1 MTDAPCQKINA
12 NATKGQI
19 HTGMKLL
26 LQVADA
32 LSRRG
37 LSANAGHVMIV
48 AIAPLVTDAMKNS
61 TMMTHTKA
69 LLVVTSVVIVM
80 TG

>member
-1 MTDAPCQKINA
+1 MTDAHCPKINV

-48 AIAPLVTDAMKNS
+48 AIAPLVTEAMY
-61 TMMTHTKA
+61 TLPGAQDLQAAVDRIAWTE
-69 LLVVTSVVIVM
+69 
-80 TG
+80 